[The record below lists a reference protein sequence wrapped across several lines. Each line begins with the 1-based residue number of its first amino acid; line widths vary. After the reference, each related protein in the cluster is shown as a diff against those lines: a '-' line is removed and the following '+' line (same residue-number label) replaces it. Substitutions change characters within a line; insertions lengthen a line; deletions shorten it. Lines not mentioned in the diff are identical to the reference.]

1 MTLYARIVGW
11 GGYLP
16 EKIVT
21 NDDLAAVMETSDEW
35 IYSRTG
41 IRQRHVAAEGELTSD
56 LAVKAA
62 HQAMARANITADDID
77 MIILATVTPDNTF
90 PATAARVQA
99 KLGMKR
105 GAAFDIGAAC
115 AGFIY
120 ASSMAN
126 NYITTGYAKTVLVIG
141 VETFSRI
148 VDWEDRSTC
157 VLFGDG
163 AGAVIYQAHEDT
175 SDEPRGVLGY
185 ELHTDGHLYDIL
197 RTDGGPSETSSMGH
211 LTMDGREVYRHA
223 VTKLVEVTQS
233 IMATHQLTVADL
245 GWVVPHQANARII
258 EATGKRL
265 GLPEDR
271 TVITV
276 DKHANTSAASIPLA
290 LMEMGHKIKPGE
302 IVLMEALGAGLV
314 WGAMVVRW

>member
-1 MTLYARIVGW
+1 MALYARVIGW

-16 EKIVT
+16 EKVLT
-21 NDDLAAVMETSDEW
+21 NDDLAKQIDTSDEW
-35 IYSRTG
+35 IFSRTG
-41 IRQRHVAAEGELTSD
+41 IRQRHIAAEGELTSD

-62 HQAMARANITADDID
+62 IAAMDRAKITADDVD
-77 MIILATVTPDNTF
+77 MIILSTVTPDNTF

-99 KLGMKR
+99 KLGIKG

-120 ASSMAN
+120 ASSLAN
-126 NYITTGYAKTVLVIG
+126 NYIKTGYAKTILVIG

-148 VDWEDRSTC
+148 VDWEDRTTC

-163 AGAVIYQAHEDT
+163 AGAVIYQAHEDD
-175 SDEPRGVLGY
+175 SDTPRGILGY
-185 ELHTDGHLYDIL
+185 ELHTDGRLYDIL

-223 VTKLVEVTQS
+223 VTKLVEVSQS
-233 IMATHQLTVADL
+233 IMAAHNLAVTDL
-245 GWVVPHQANARII
+245 DWIIPHQANARII
-258 EATGKRL
+258 AATGERL

-271 TVITV
+271 TVLTV
-276 DKHANTSAASIPLA
+276 TNHANTSAASIPLA
-290 LMEMGHKIKPGE
+290 LMEMGHKIQPGE
-302 IVLMEALGAGLV
+302 TVLMEALGAGLV
-314 WGAMVVRW
+314 WGAMVLRW